1 MNFDELKDEYSR
13 LWVQAA
19 ITAKFDGAATA
30 TAKKILASKE
40 RYQAIEM
47 QTGVPWYVVGVIHA
61 MESNCRFSTH
71 LHNGD
76 PLTGKTTR
84 VPKARPLKGKG
95 PFTWEESA
103 CDALLMKDLQHI
115 TDWTVERT
123 CYELE
128 RYNGFGYRKYHPET
142 LSPYLWSGTQHYA
155 RGKYVKDGKWDGSA
169 VSSQTGAIALIKRID
184 ELDDTISLSPVVE
197 PEYVA
202 QAEDISPSSFSKAE
216 EKAPLSPTTKAV
228 VAASAG
234 GVTAK
239 GAEALISAPPPAVT
253 DTVAN
258 VDNWTK
264 IGKAATSL
272 SDGLWKSPIFAAA
285 LFAVAIAVIWG
296 PSLYKKVT
304 S

>member
-13 LWVQAA
+13 LWTQAA
-19 ITAKFDGAATA
+19 ITSKFDGAATA

-76 PLTGKTTR
+76 PLTAKTRR
-84 VPKARPLKGKG
+84 VPKARPLKGTA

-115 TDWTVERT
+115 TDWTVERI

-128 RYNGFGYRKYHPET
+128 RYNGFGYRKYHSEV
-142 LSPYLWSGTQHYA
+142 LSAYLWSGTQLYA
-155 RGKYVKDGKWDGSA
+155 RGKYVDDGTWDGSA

-202 QAEDISPSSFSKAE
+202 QAEDISPSSFAKAE
-216 EKAPLSPTTKAV
+216 ERAPLSPK
-228 VAASAG
+228 VAH
-234 GVTAK
+234 T
-239 GAEALISAPPPAVT
+239 INT
-253 DTVAN
+253 
-258 VDNWTK
+258 
-264 IGKAATSL
+264 AATSVGTTAAGGIPKPPQQVAESLGTISAWQSLGRGVSTMGMAIL
-272 SDGLWKSPIFAAA
+272 SSPALMALVIGLFGAM
-285 LFAVAIAVIWG
+285 LFRREIG
-296 PSLYKKVT
+296 DFFRRS
-304 S
+304 